1 MKIGSHISKQILSGL
16 TIITLFSS
24 CSVVKTPYFKT
35 DYYKQT
41 ISRLDSLKPE
51 INSVN
56 DTLYAGFSR
65 VGITP
70 DLTKKSDKRKE
81 DKKNIIP
88 LAGYGNRR
96 GKPAEG
102 IHDSIFVKA
111 VAIKTGNQTLIIVSA
126 DILIMPPNII
136 DEVSLQLAEA
146 GIKRDQLFFAA
157 THSHSSIGGWG
168 YGLMAKA
175 FAGKENINLENWLIS
190 QIKNAILGAVSD
202 LHPAKLGSGS
212 FNASP
217 YTRNRLTGN
226 QETINKDFSFIAIE
240 QTGGKKAIIGSFSS
254 HATTLGRTNMLIS
267 GDYPG
272 YWQRKIEESF
282 ADIALFCAGS
292 TGSQSPV
299 GKGDEFDNAK
309 YIGESLA
316 DSVLVHL
323 KNVRMMEKST
333 ISALSLKLNLPEYHI
348 RLTTNKNITSGLS
361 NRLMPLPEN
370 VYLQTLS
377 INNLMWVF
385 TPGDFSGESAQ
396 VIKKL
401 LAGKDY
407 EAIVSGYNGSY
418 IGYIMP
424 GKYFYLDHYESKL
437 MGWFGPTMGDYAIE
451 LIERMSDT
459 IIENKGPFYPTLPQS
474 LK

>member
-1 MKIGSHISKQILSGL
+1 MKQPIIIIYKILFVF
-16 TIITLFSS
+16 TIAFLSNS
-24 CSVVKTPYFKT
+24 CAVIKTPYFKT

-41 ISRLDSLKPE
+41 VSRLDSLKPG
-51 INSVN
+51 ILNVN
-56 DTLYAGFSR
+56 DTLYAGFSKIS
-65 VGITP
+65 ITP
-70 DLTKKSDKRKE
+70 DLNKKYDNRKE
-81 DKKNIIP
+81 AKQNSIP

-102 IHDSIFVKA
+102 VHDSIFVKA
-111 VAIKTGNQTLIIVSA
+111 VVLRSDNKTVIIIGA

-136 DEVSLQLAEA
+136 DEVSLQLMKD
-146 GIKRDQLFFAA
+146 GINRDQLFFSA

-175 FAGKENINLENWLIS
+175 FAGKQNANLENWLVS
-190 QIKNAILGAVSD
+190 QIKTAVHTAISD
-202 LHPAKLGSGS
+202 LNPARAGSGS
-212 FNASP
+212 FDASH

-226 QETINKDFSFIAIE
+226 PATINNDFSFLVVE
-240 QTGGKKAIIGSFSS
+240 QTGRKKAIIGSFSA

-272 YWQRKIEESF
+272 YWQRKIEVTT
-282 ADIALFCAGS
+282 ADYALFCAGS

-299 GKGDEFDNAK
+299 GKGDEFDNSK

-323 KNVRMMEKST
+323 NDIIMNDKP
-333 ISALSLKLNLPEYHI
+333 ALSSISLKIDLPEYHI
-348 RLTTNKNITSGLS
+348 RLTNNKNFTTRFS
-361 NRLMPLPEN
+361 NRLMPSPKN
-370 VYLQTLS
+370 VYLQSLS

-385 TPGDFSGESAQ
+385 TPGDFSGESALT
-396 VIKKL
+396 IKKL

-424 GKYFYLDHYESKL
+424 GKYFYLGHYESNL
-437 MGWFGPTMGDYAIE
+437 MGWFGPTMGDYALE
-451 LIERMSDT
+451 LIELMNN
-459 IIENKGPFYPTLPQS
+459 ILIKQY
-474 LK
+474 

>member
-1 MKIGSHISKQILSGL
+1 MKLYRFISGRLLSWL
-16 TIITLFSS
+16 LPLFIFTS

-51 INSVN
+51 IKSVN

-65 VGITP
+65 ISITP
-70 DLTKKSDKRKE
+70 DLNKTY
-81 DKKNIIP
+81 DKKREAKRNIIP

-102 IHDSIFVKA
+102 VHDSVFVKA
-111 VAIKTGNQTLIIVSA
+111 VALKSGDQMIILVGA

-136 DEVSLQLAEA
+136 DEVTTQLKTE
-146 GIKRDQLFFAA
+146 GISRDQLFYSA

-175 FAGKENINLENWLIS
+175 FAGKENINLEKWLIS
-190 QIKNAILGAVSD
+190 QIKTAVLSAISD
-202 LHPAKLGSGS
+202 LQSARLGSSG

-217 YTRNRLTGN
+217 YTRNRLTGD
-226 QETINKDFSFIAIE
+226 QETINTDFSFIVIE
-240 QTGGKKAIIGSFSS
+240 QAKGKKAVIGSFPA
-254 HATTLGRTNMLIS
+254 HATTIGRKNMLIS

-272 YWQRKIEESF
+272 FWQRKMEEAS
-282 ADIALFCAGS
+282 ADLAIFCAGS

-299 GKGDEFDNAK
+299 GQGDEFENAR

-316 DSVLVHL
+316 DSVSIHL
-323 KNVRMMEKST
+323 KNIIMKESVTLS
-333 ISALSLKLNLPEYHI
+333 SLSLKIDLPEYHI
-348 RLTTNKNITSGLS
+348 RLSTNKNLSTGLS
-361 NRLMPLPEN
+361 NRLMPMPEN
-370 VYLQTLS
+370 VYLQTLR

-385 TPGDFSGESAQ
+385 TPGDFSGESAL
-396 VIKKL
+396 VIKKI
-401 LAGKDY
+401 LAGKGY
-407 EAIVSGYNGSY
+407 ETIVSGYNGSY

-437 MGWFGPTMGDYAIE
+437 MGWFGPTMGDYAME
-451 LIERMSDT
+451 LIDRMST
-459 IIENKGPFYPTLPQS
+459 TVTLPYS
-474 LK
+474 GYTNH

>member
-1 MKIGSHISKQILSGL
+1 MTWFF
-16 TIITLFSS
+16 TIILFLNS
-24 CSVVKTPYFKT
+24 CAVVKTPYFKT

-41 ISRLDSLKPE
+41 VSRLDSLKPE
-51 INSVN
+51 IKSVK
-56 DTLYAGFSR
+56 DTLYAGFSKIS
-65 VGITP
+65 ITP
-70 DLTKKSDKRKE
+70 DLNKKY
-81 DKKNIIP
+81 DKKKEAKHNIIP

-111 VAIKTGNQTLIIVSA
+111 VALRTGNQTLVLVSG

-136 DEVSLQLAEA
+136 DEVALELSEA
-146 GIKRDQLFFAA
+146 GIRRDQLFFAA

-175 FAGKENINLENWLIS
+175 FAGKENKNLEKWLIS
-190 QIKNAILGAVSD
+190 QIKAAVINAVSD
-202 LHPAKLGSGS
+202 LTPAQIGSGS

-217 YTRNRLTGN
+217 FTRNRLTGN
-226 QETINKDFSFIAIE
+226 QETINNDFSFLVVE
-240 QTGGKKAIIGSFSS
+240 QTGRKKAIIGSFSA

-272 YWQRKIEESF
+272 FWQRKIEDKA
-282 ADIALFCAGS
+282 ADYALFCAGS

-299 GKGDEFDNAK
+299 GKGDEFDNSK

-323 KNVRMMEKST
+323 NDVIMNDRP
-333 ISALSLKLNLPEYHI
+333 ALSSVSLKIDLPEYHI
-348 RLTTNKNITSGLS
+348 RLTSNKNFTTRFS
-361 NRLMPLPEN
+361 NRLMPMPKN
-370 VYLQTLS
+370 VYLQSLS

-385 TPGDFSGESAQ
+385 TPGDFSGESALI
-396 VIKKL
+396 IKKL

-407 EAIVSGYNGSY
+407 QTIVSGYNGSY

-424 GKYFYLDHYESKL
+424 GKYFYLGHYESNL
-437 MGWFGPTMGDYAIE
+437 MGWFGPTMGDYAME
-451 LIERMSDT
+451 LIELMNN
-459 IIENKGPFYPTLPQS
+459 ILIK
-474 LK
+474 

>member
-1 MKIGSHISKQILSGL
+1 MIYRFFSGRLLSSL
-16 TIITLFSS
+16 LLLLIFSS

-41 ISRLDSLKPE
+41 VSRLDSLRPG
-51 INSVN
+51 IVSVN
-56 DTLYAGFSR
+56 DTLYAGFSK
-65 VGITP
+65 VSITP
-70 DLTKKSDKRKE
+70 DVNKKYENKKE
-81 DKKNIIP
+81 AKHNIIP

-102 IHDSIFVKA
+102 IHDSIFIKA
-111 VAIKTGNQTLIIVSA
+111 LALRSGNKTVVIIGA

-136 DEVSLQLAEA
+136 DEVILQLVKD
-146 GIKRDQLFFAA
+146 GINRDQLFFSA

-175 FAGKENINLENWLIS
+175 FAGKENINLEKWLVS
-190 QIKNAILGAVSD
+190 QIKTAVLNAISD
-202 LHPAKLGSGS
+202 LHPARMGSGS

-226 QETINKDFSFIAIE
+226 PKTINNDFSFLVIE
-240 QTGGKKAIIGSFSS
+240 QTGKKKAIIGSFSA
-254 HATTLGRTNMLIS
+254 HATTLGRENMLIS

-272 YWQRKIEESF
+272 YWQRKIEETA
-282 ADIALFCAGS
+282 ADYAFFCAGS

-299 GKGDEFDNAK
+299 GQGDEFDDSK

-316 DSVLVHL
+316 DSILVHL
-323 KNVRMMEKST
+323 NKVRLNDKL
-333 ISALSLKLNLPEYHI
+333 ALSSISLKINLPEYHI
-348 RLTTNKNITSGLS
+348 RLTTNKNFTTRFS
-361 NRLMPLPEN
+361 NRLMPMPKN

-385 TPGDFSGESAQ
+385 TPGDFSGESALI
-396 VIKKL
+396 IKKL

-437 MGWFGPTMGDYAIE
+437 MGWFGPTMGDYAME
-451 LIERMSDT
+451 LIELMNNAIVDQ
-459 IIENKGPFYPTLPQS
+459 K
-474 LK
+474 

>member
-1 MKIGSHISKQILSGL
+1 MKRRKIIIYRITWFL
-16 TIITLFSS
+16 TIIFFLTS

-41 ISRLDSLKPE
+41 VSRIDSLKPE
-51 INSVN
+51 IISVN
-56 DTLYAGFSR
+56 DTLYAGFSKIS
-65 VGITP
+65 ITP
-70 DLTKKSDKRKE
+70 DLTKKYDNKKE
-81 DKKNIIP
+81 AKKNLIP

-111 VAIKTGNQTLIIVSA
+111 VALRSGNKTVVIIGA

-136 DEVSLQLAEA
+136 DGVAFQLLKD
-146 GIKRDQLFFAA
+146 GITRDQLFFSA

-175 FAGKENINLENWLIS
+175 FAGKRNINLEEWLIS
-190 QIKNAILGAVSD
+190 QINTAVHTAISD
-202 LHPAKLGSGS
+202 LHPARLGSGS

-226 QETINKDFSFIAIE
+226 PETINNAFSFLVVE
-240 QTGGKKAIIGSFSS
+240 QTGMKKAIIGSFSA
-254 HATTLGRTNMLIS
+254 HATTLGRTSMLIS

-272 YWQRKIEESF
+272 YWQRKIEASS

-299 GKGDEFDNAK
+299 GKGDEFDNSM

-316 DSVLVHL
+316 DSVLVRL
-323 KNVRMMEKST
+323 NDVGMDDKPTLSS
-333 ISALSLKLNLPEYHI
+333 ISLKIDLPEYHI
-348 RLTTNKNITSGLS
+348 RLTTNKNFTTRFS
-361 NRLMPLPEN
+361 NSLMPLPKN
-370 VYLQTLS
+370 VYLQSLR
-377 INNLMWVF
+377 INNLIWVF
-385 TPGDFSGESAQ
+385 TPGDFSGESALN
-396 VIKKL
+396 INKL

-407 EAIVSGYNGSY
+407 KAIVSGYNGSY
-418 IGYIMP
+418 VGYIMP

-437 MGWFGPTMGDYAIE
+437 MGWFGPTMGDYTME
-451 LIERMSDT
+451 LIELMNNVLIGLD
-459 IIENKGPFYPTLPQS
+459 
-474 LK
+474 

>member
-1 MKIGSHISKQILSGL
+1 MKSGNHISKQIISGL
-16 TIITLFSS
+16 TIILVLNS
-24 CSVVKTPYFKT
+24 CAVVKTPYFKT

-41 ISRLDSLKPE
+41 ISRLDSLNPE

-65 VGITP
+65 ISITP
-70 DLTKKSDKRKE
+70 DLTKKYDKRKE
-81 DKKNIIP
+81 AKHNIIP

-111 VAIKTGNQTLIIVSA
+111 VALKSGNQTVILVSA

-136 DEVSLQLAEA
+136 DEVTSQLKPE
-146 GIKRDQLFFAA
+146 GINRDQLFFSA

-168 YGLMAKA
+168 YGFMAKS
-175 FAGKENINLENWLIS
+175 FAGKENINLEIWLIS
-190 QIKNAILGAVSD
+190 KMKMAVLSAISD
-202 LHPAKLGSGS
+202 LHPAKIGSAN
-212 FNASP
+212 FKASP

-226 QETINKDFSFIAIE
+226 SETINNDFSFLTVE
-240 QTGGKKAIIGSFSS
+240 QTGRKKAIIGSFSA

-272 YWQRKIEESF
+272 YWQRKIEERY
-282 ADIALFCAGS
+282 ADIAVFFAGS

-299 GKGDEFDNAK
+299 GKGDEFDNSK

-316 DSVLVHL
+316 DSVLNHL
-323 KNVRMMEKST
+323 SKVKMSDKLTLS
-333 ISALSLKLNLPEYHI
+333 SLSLKINLPEYHI
-348 RLTTNKNITSGLS
+348 RITTNRNLTSRMS
-361 NRLMPLPEN
+361 NRLMPLPKN
-370 VYLQTLS
+370 VYLQTLG
-377 INNLMWVF
+377 INNLMWIF
-385 TPGDFSGESAQ
+385 TPGDFSGESALL
-396 VIKKL
+396 IKKL
-401 LAGKDY
+401 LAAKDY
-407 EAIVSGYNGSY
+407 DAIVSGYNGSY

-437 MGWFGPTMGDYAIE
+437 MGWFGPTLGDYIME
-451 LIERMSDT
+451 LIELMNEVVISK
-459 IIENKGPFYPTLPQS
+459 N
-474 LK
+474 

>member
-1 MKIGSHISKQILSGL
+1 MAWFL
-16 TIITLFSS
+16 TIILFLNS
-24 CSVVKTPYFKT
+24 CAVIKTPYFKT

-41 ISRLDSLKPE
+41 ISRLDSLKPAI
-51 INSVN
+51 INVN

-65 VGITP
+65 ISITP
-70 DLTKKSDKRKE
+70 DVNKKYETRKE
-81 DKKNIIP
+81 AKQNIIP

-102 IHDSIFVKA
+102 VHDSVFIKA
-111 VAIKTGNQTLIIVSA
+111 VAMRSGIKTVVIISA

-136 DEVSLQLAEA
+136 DEVSLQLMKD
-146 GIKRDQLFFAA
+146 GINRDQLFFSA

-175 FAGKENINLENWLIS
+175 FAGKQNLNLEKWLIS
-190 QIKNAILGAVSD
+190 HIKTAVHTAISD
-202 LHPAKLGSGS
+202 LNPARVGSGS
-212 FNASP
+212 FDASQ

-226 QETINKDFSFIAIE
+226 PATINNDFSFLVVE
-240 QTGGKKAIIGSFSS
+240 QTGRKKAIIGSFSA

-272 YWQRKIEESF
+272 YWQRKIEETA
-282 ADIALFCAGS
+282 ADYAIFSAGS

-299 GKGDEFDNAK
+299 GKGDEFDNSK

-323 KNVRMMEKST
+323 NDVRMIEKP
-333 ISALSLKLNLPEYHI
+333 ALSSITLKIDLPEYHI
-348 RLTTNKNITSGLS
+348 RLTKNKNFTTRFS
-361 NRLMPLPEN
+361 NSLMPTPKN
-370 VYLQTLS
+370 VYLQSLS

-385 TPGDFSGESAQ
+385 TPGDFSGESALT
-396 VIKKL
+396 IKKL

-424 GKYFYLDHYESKL
+424 GKYFYLDHYEPKL
-437 MGWFGPTMGDYAIE
+437 MGWFGPTMGDYAME
-451 LIERMSDT
+451 LIEIMNDAL
-459 IIENKGPFYPTLPQS
+459 IHK
-474 LK
+474 

>member
-1 MKIGSHISKQILSGL
+1 MKQPIIIIYKILFVF
-16 TIITLFSS
+16 TIAFLSNS
-24 CSVVKTPYFKT
+24 CAVIKTPYFKT

-41 ISRLDSLKPE
+41 ISRLDSLKPGLL
-51 INSVN
+51 SVN

-65 VGITP
+65 VSITP
-70 DLTKKSDKRKE
+70 DLNKDY
-81 DKKNIIP
+81 DKKKEAKQNVIP

-102 IHDSIFVKA
+102 VHDSIFVKA
-111 VAIKTGNQTLIIVSA
+111 VALKTGIHMAVLVSA

-136 DEVSLQLAEA
+136 NEVVSQLSGY
-146 GIKRDQLFFAA
+146 GISREQLFFSA

-175 FAGKENINLENWLIS
+175 FAGKENKNLEKWLIN
-190 QIKNAILGAVSD
+190 QIKKAVLGALSD
-202 LHPAKLGSGS
+202 LQPAKLGSGS

-240 QTGGKKAIIGSFSS
+240 QTGGKKGIIGSFSAHS
-254 HATTLGRTNMLIS
+254 TTLGRKNMLIS

-272 YWQRKIEESF
+272 YWQRKIEENA
-282 ADIALFCAGS
+282 ADIAIFCAGS

-323 KNVRMMEKST
+323 NTVRMIEKST
-333 ISALSLKLNLPEYHI
+333 VSALSLKLNLPEYHI
-348 RLTTNKNITSGLS
+348 RLTTNKNITSRLS
-361 NRLMPLPEN
+361 NRLMPLPDN

-385 TPGDFSGESAQ
+385 TPGDFSGEYALL
-396 VIKKL
+396 IKKL
-401 LAGKDY
+401 MSSRGYD
-407 EAIVSGYNGSY
+407 AIISGFNGSY

-424 GKYFYLDHYESKL
+424 GKYFYLNHYEPKL
-437 MGWFGPTMGDYAIE
+437 MGWFGPTMGDYALE
-451 LIERMSDT
+451 LIELMSNVL
-459 IIENKGPFYPTLPQS
+459 IEQN
-474 LK
+474 

>member
-1 MKIGSHISKQILSGL
+1 MLWILFRTTSFRL
-16 TIITLFSS
+16 MPYLIFTS

-41 ISRLDSLKPE
+41 VSRLDSLKPQ
-51 INSVN
+51 IKSVN

-65 VGITP
+65 ISITP
-70 DLTKKSDKRKE
+70 DLSKKYDRKKE
-81 DKKNIIP
+81 AKQNIIP

-111 VAIKTGNQTLIIVSA
+111 VALKTGNQTLVLVSG

-136 DEVSLQLAEA
+136 DEAVIELSEE
-146 GIKRDQLFFAA
+146 GIRRDQLFFAA

-175 FAGKENINLENWLIS
+175 FAGKENKNLEKWLIS
-190 QIKNAILGAVSD
+190 QIRAAVINAMAD
-202 LHPAKLGSGS
+202 LMPAKLGSGS

-226 QETINKDFSFIAIE
+226 QETINKDFSFIVIE
-240 QTGGKKAIIGSFSS
+240 QFGGRKAVIGSFSS

-272 YWQRKIEESF
+272 YWQRKIEASY

-323 KNVRMMEKST
+323 KSIRMIEKST
-333 ISALSLKLNLPEYHI
+333 VSSLSLKLNLPEYHI

-361 NRLMPLPEN
+361 NRLMPLPKN

-377 INNLMWVF
+377 LNNLMWVF
-385 TPGDFSGESAQ
+385 TPGDFSGESALI
-396 VIKKL
+396 IKKL
-401 LAGKDY
+401 LAGKNY
-407 EAIVSGYNGSY
+407 EAIISGYNGSY

-437 MGWFGPTMGDYAIE
+437 MGWFGPTMGDYAME
-451 LIERMSDT
+451 LIERMNDS
-459 IIENKGPFYPTLPQS
+459 IIEYKGPFYPILPQS